1 MRSRITRHLWP
12 VLGEPVPVRR
22 QPDGAPAPET
32 VAPETPPLEL
42 SGRDYAISL
51 LRLAAEIEHGLMVQY
66 LFAAY
71 SLDPPGAP
79 AAQRPMVRRWQE
91 AILGIAKEEM
101 AHLVTVQNLLTAL
114 GGPLQFNRED
124 FPHDNVLYPTGF
136 RLRPLSLPSL
146 ATYVVAESP
155 EVWEGAQAERIKQ
168 QAAAEVGGTVNRV
181 GRLFEELIAVVNDPA
196 LVPDGTF
203 DAASMPFQASWD
215 EWGRGYR
222 RGERGRQA
230 TGDDPDAPAVPELVI
245 ATVDSRATAIG
256 ALEAVGEQGE
266 GFGLPQD
273 EDESHFERFLRIH
286 GELEA
291 LSEDERPALV
301 RDVATNPTTDL
312 SGPDVGADPRD
323 EQTTSPIANPAARPW
338 AHLFNVR
345 YRKLLVSL
353 AHAFE
358 LAEDRADPAAPSPRG
373 WLIHR
378 AFAGMYN
385 LRSIA
390 GLLVALPLD
399 HAAPDG
405 PRAGPPFQMPH
416 TLMLPHDEDDRW
428 RLHRDLLDASAT
440 LAARIGAVDGAG
452 PAQDYLTALAQ
463 ADAIERDQVDGLVAA
478 TARAAAGSPT
488 P

>member
-22 QPDGAPAPET
+22 QPDGAPAAERI
-32 VAPETPPLEL
+32 APETPPLEL

-71 SLDPPGAP
+71 SLDPPTAP
-79 AAQRPMVRRWQE
+79 TARRPMVRRWQE
-91 AILGIAKEEM
+91 AILGVAKEEM

-124 FPHDNVLYPTGF
+124 FPHDTVLYASGF
-136 RLRPLSLPSL
+136 RLRPLSLSSL

-155 EVWEGAQAERIKQ
+155 EVWEGEQAERIKQ
-168 QAAAEVGGTVNRV
+168 QAAIEVGGTVNRV
-181 GRLFEELIAVVNDPA
+181 GRLYEELIAVVGNPA
-196 LVPDGTF
+196 LVPDSTF
-203 DAASMPFQASWD
+203 DAASSAFQASWD

-222 RGERGRQA
+222 RGERGRQLA
-230 TGDDPDAPAVPELVI
+230 DDPDAPAVPELVI
-245 ATVDSRATAIG
+245 VTVDSRATAIA
-256 ALEAVGEQGE
+256 ALEQVGEQGE
-266 GFGLPQD
+266 GFGMPQD
-273 EDESHFERFLRIH
+273 EDESHFERFLTIH
-286 GELEA
+286 EELEA
-291 LSEDERPALV
+291 LSDDERQALV

-312 SGPDVGADPRD
+312 SGPDVGADPAD
-323 EQTTSPIANPAARPW
+323 TETTSPIANPAARLW

-358 LAEDRADPAAPSPRG
+358 LAEDRTDPNSPGPRG
-373 WLIHR
+373 SLIHR
-378 AFAGMYN
+378 AFTEMYN
-385 LRSIA
+385 LRSLA

-399 HAAPDG
+399 HAEPDG

-440 LAARIGAVDGAG
+440 LADRIGAVDGAG
-452 PAQDYLTALAQ
+452 AARDYLAALAQ
-463 ADAIERDQVDGLVAA
+463 ADRIERDQVDALTAA
-478 TARAAAGSPT
+478 TARATAGAPT

>member
-1 MRSRITRHLWP
+1 
-12 VLGEPVPVRR
+12 
-22 QPDGAPAPET
+22 
-32 VAPETPPLEL
+32 LEL
-42 SGRDYAISL
+42 SGRDYAIAL
-51 LRLAAEIEHGLMVQY
+51 LRLAGEIEHGLMVQY

-71 SLDPPGAP
+71 SLDPPRAP

-124 FPHDNVLYPTGF
+124 FPHDTVLYPSGF

-155 EVWEGAQAERIKQ
+155 EDWEGEQAERIKG
-168 QAAAEVGGTVNRV
+168 QASGEAGGAVNRV
-181 GRLFEELIAVVNDPA
+181 GRLFEELIAVVGDPA

-203 DAASMPFQASWD
+203 EAASMPFQASWD

-222 RGERGRQA
+222 RGERGRQVL
-230 TGDDPDAPAVPELVI
+230 GDPNAPAVPELVI
-245 ATVDSRATAIG
+245 VAVDSRRTAIA
-256 ALEAVGEQGE
+256 ALEQVGEQGE
-266 GFGLPQD
+266 GFGMPRD
-273 EDESHFERFLRIH
+273 EDESHFERFLKVH
-286 GELEA
+286 EELEA
-291 LSEDERPALV
+291 LSEDERRALV
-301 RDVATNPTTDL
+301 REVATNPTTDL
-312 SGPDVGADPRD
+312 SGPDVGAAPADT
-323 EQTTSPIANPAARPW
+323 ETTSPIANPAARLW

-358 LAEDRADPAAPSPRG
+358 LAEDRTQPVTPGPRG
-373 WLIHR
+373 SLIHR
-378 AFAGMYN
+378 AFAEMYN
-385 LRSIA
+385 LRAIA

-399 HAAPDG
+399 HVRPDG
-405 PRAGPPFQMPH
+405 ARAGPPFQMPH

-440 LAARIGAVDGAG
+440 LADRIRGVDGAG
-452 PAQDYLTALAQ
+452 TAQDYLTALAQ
-463 ADAIERDQVDGLVAA
+463 ADRIERDQVDALIAA
-478 TARAAAGSPT
+478 TARTPAGAPT

>member
-1 MRSRITRHLWP
+1 MRSRITRYLWP
-12 VLGEPVPVRR
+12 VLGEPIPVRR
-22 QPDGAPAPET
+22 QPDGAADAERI
-32 VAPETPPLEL
+32 APETPPLEL

-71 SLDPPGAP
+71 SLDPPGGP

-91 AILGIAKEEM
+91 VILGIAKEEM
-101 AHLVTVQNLLTAL
+101 AHLVTVQNLLSAL

-124 FPHDNVLYPTGF
+124 FPHDTVLYPSGF
-136 RLRPLSLPSL
+136 RLRPLSLASL

-155 EVWEGAQAERIKQ
+155 EAWEGEQAERIKQ
-168 QAAAEVGGTVNRV
+168 QATAEVGGTVNRV
-181 GRLFEELIAVVNDPA
+181 GRLYEELIDVVGNPT
-196 LVPDGTF
+196 LVPDTTF
-203 DAASMPFQASWD
+203 DAASMAFQATWD

-222 RGERGRQA
+222 RGQRGREVSA
-230 TGDDPDAPAVPELVI
+230 DDPNAPAVPELVI
-245 ATVDSRATAIG
+245 DTADSRASAIA
-256 ALEAVGEQGE
+256 ALEHVGEQGE
-266 GFGLPQD
+266 GFDMPQD
-273 EDESHFERFLRIH
+273 EDESHFERFLRVH
-286 GELEA
+286 EELES
-291 LSEDERPALV
+291 LGEDERRALV

-312 SGPDVGADPRD
+312 SGPDVAADPAD
-323 EQTTSPIANPAARPW
+323 TETTSPIANPTARQW

-358 LAEDRADPAAPSPRG
+358 LAEDRNDPNSPGPRG
-373 WLIHR
+373 SLIHR
-378 AFAGMYN
+378 AFAEMYN

-399 HAAPDG
+399 HAQPEG

-440 LAARIGAVDGAG
+440 LADRIGAVDGAG
-452 PAQDYLTALAQ
+452 AAQDYLTALVQ
-463 ADAIERDQVDGLVAA
+463 ADRIERDQVDALIAG
-478 TARAAAGSPT
+478 TARAAAGAPT

>member
-12 VLGEPVPVRR
+12 VLGEPISVRR
-22 QPDGAPAPET
+22 QPDGRPAAEQI
-32 VAPETPPLEL
+32 APETPPLEL
-42 SGRDYAISL
+42 SGRDYAIAL

-79 AAQRPMVRRWQE
+79 SALRPMVRRWQE

-114 GGPLQFNRED
+114 GGPLQVNRED
-124 FPHDNVLYPTGF
+124 FPHDTVLYPSGF

-155 EVWEGAQAERIKQ
+155 EVWKGEQADRIKQ

-181 GRLFEELIAVVNDPA
+181 GRLYEELIAVIGDPA
-196 LVPDGTF
+196 LVPDSTF
-203 DAASMPFQASWD
+203 DAASTPFQATWD

-222 RGERGRQA
+222 RGERGRDVLA
-230 TGDDPDAPAVPELVI
+230 DDGNAPLVPELVI
-245 ATVDSRATAIG
+245 DTADSRVTAIA
-256 ALEAVGEQGE
+256 ALEHVGEQGE
-266 GFGLPQD
+266 GFDMPED

-286 GELEA
+286 EELEN
-291 LSEDERPALV
+291 LDEDERRAVV
-301 RDVATNPTTDL
+301 RNVATNPTTDL
-312 SGPDVGADPRD
+312 SGPDVGPDPADLN
-323 EQTTSPIANPAARPW
+323 TTSPIAHPTARLW

-358 LAEDRADPAAPSPRG
+358 LAEDRTQPDSPGPRG
-373 WLIHR
+373 SLIHR
-378 AFAGMYN
+378 AFAEMYN

-399 HAAPDG
+399 HAEPDG
-405 PRAGPPFQMPH
+405 ARAGPPFQMPH

-428 RLHRDLLDASAT
+428 RLHGDLLDASAM
-440 LAARIGAVDGAG
+440 LADRIGAVDGAG
-452 PAQDYLTALAQ
+452 LAQDYLIAVAH
-463 ADAIERDQVDGLVAA
+463 ADRIERVQVDALIAG
-478 TARAAAGSPT
+478 TARATAGAPT

>member
-1 MRSRITRHLWP
+1 MRSRIARHLWP
-12 VLGEPVPVRR
+12 VLGEPVPVRP
-22 QPDGAPAPET
+22 QPDGAPAPERI
-32 VAPETPPLEL
+32 APETPPLEL

-79 AAQRPMVRRWQE
+79 AAQRPLVRRWQE

-124 FPHDNVLYPTGF
+124 FPHDTVLYPSGF
-136 RLRPLSLPSL
+136 RLRPLSLASL

-155 EVWEGAQAERIKQ
+155 EDWAGEQAERIKG
-168 QAAAEVGGTVNRV
+168 QASGEAGGAVNRV
-181 GRLFEELIAVVNDPA
+181 GRLFEELIAIISDPA
-196 LVPDGTF
+196 LVPESTF
-203 DAASMPFQASWD
+203 DAASMRFQASWD

-222 RGERGRQA
+222 RGERGRQVL
-230 TGDDPDAPAVPELVI
+230 GDDADAPAVPELVI
-245 ATVDSRATAIG
+245 VAVDSRAAAIA
-256 ALEAVGEQGE
+256 ALEQVGEQGE
-266 GFGLPQD
+266 GFGLPQE

-286 GELEA
+286 EELEA
-291 LSEDERPALV
+291 LTEGERRALV

-312 SGPDVGADPRD
+312 TGPDVGADPTD
-323 EQTTSPIANPAARPW
+323 TETTSPIANAAARLW

-345 YRKLLVSL
+345 YRKLLISL

-358 LAEDRADPAAPSPRG
+358 LAEDRSEPDAPGPRG
-373 WLIHR
+373 WLIHH
-378 AFAGMYN
+378 AFAEMYN

-399 HAAPDG
+399 HADPDG
-405 PRAGPPFQMPH
+405 PRAGPPFQLPH

-428 RLHRDLLDASAT
+428 RVHRDLLDASAT
-440 LAARIGAVDGAG
+440 LADRIGAADGGG
-452 PAQDYLTALAQ
+452 PAQDYLIALAQ
-463 ADAIERDQVDGLVAA
+463 ADRIERDQVDALVAA
-478 TARAAAGSPT
+478 SARTTAGAPT

>member
-12 VLGEPVPVRR
+12 ILGEPIPVRR
-22 QPDGAPAPET
+22 EPDGAPAAEQI
-32 VAPETPPLEL
+32 VPETPPLEL

-71 SLDPPGAP
+71 SLDSPGAP

-124 FPHDNVLYPTGF
+124 FPHDTVLYPSGF

-155 EVWEGAQAERIKQ
+155 EVWEGEQADRIKQ

-181 GRLFEELIAVVNDPA
+181 GRLYEELIDVIGDPA
-196 LVPDGTF
+196 LVPDSTF

-230 TGDDPDAPAVPELVI
+230 SSDPDAPAVPELVI
-245 ATVDSRATAIG
+245 DTVDSRTTAIA
-256 ALEAVGEQGE
+256 ALEQVGEQGE
-266 GFGLPQD
+266 GFGMPRD
-273 EDESHFERFLRIH
+273 EDESHFERFLKVH
-286 GELEA
+286 QEFEN
-291 LSEDERPALV
+291 LSEDERRALV
-301 RDVATNPTTDL
+301 RDIATNPTTDL
-312 SGPDVGADPRD
+312 SGPDVGADPAD
-323 EQTTSPIANPAARPW
+323 TETTSPIANPIARLW

-353 AHAFE
+353 SHAFE
-358 LAEDRADPAAPSPRG
+358 LAENRTGSGSPGPRG
-373 WLIHR
+373 SLIHR
-378 AFAGMYN
+378 AFAEMYN

-390 GLLVALPLD
+390 GLLVSMPLD
-399 HAAPDG
+399 HAEPDAA
-405 PRAGPPFQMPH
+405 RAGPPFQMPH

-428 RLHRDLLDASAT
+428 RLHRDLLDAAAT
-440 LAARIGAVDGAG
+440 LVDRIGAVDGAG
-452 PAQDYLTALAQ
+452 AAQDYLTALAQ
-463 ADAIERDQVDGLVAA
+463 ADRIERDHVDALIAG
-478 TARAAAGSPT
+478 TARAPVRAPT

>member
-12 VLGEPVPVRR
+12 VLDEPIAVRR
-22 QPDGAPAPET
+22 QPDGAPGRET
-32 VAPETPPLEL
+32 IAPETPPLEL

-71 SLDPPGAP
+71 SLDPPSAP
-79 AAQRPMVRRWQE
+79 AAQRTMARRWQE

-101 AHLVTVQNLLTAL
+101 AHLVTVENLLTAL

-124 FPHDNVLYPTGF
+124 FPHDTVLYPAGF

-155 EVWEGAQAERIKQ
+155 EDWAGEQAERIRRE
-168 QAAAEVGGTVNRV
+168 ASAEAGGVVNRV
-181 GRLFEELIAVVNDPA
+181 GRLFEELIAVVRDSA
-196 LVPDGTF
+196 LVPDETF
-203 DAASMPFQASWD
+203 DAGSMPFQASWD

-222 RGERGRQA
+222 RGERGRQFS
-230 TGDDPDAPAVPELVI
+230 GDDPEAPAVPELVI
-245 ATVDSRATAIG
+245 ATVDSRAAAIA
-256 ALEAVGEQGE
+256 ALEQVGEQGE

-273 EDESHFERFLRIH
+273 EDESHFERFLKIYE
-286 GELEA
+286 ELEV
-291 LSEDERPALV
+291 LSEEERGALV

-312 SGPDVGADPRD
+312 GGPDVSADPRD
-323 EQTTSPIANPAARPW
+323 AETTSPIANPAARLW

-353 AHAFE
+353 SHAFE
-358 LAEDRADPAAPSPRG
+358 LAEDRTDPRSPGPRG
-373 WLIHR
+373 ALIHR
-378 AFAGMYN
+378 AFAEMYN

-399 HAAPDG
+399 HATPDG
-405 PRAGPPFQMPH
+405 ARAGPPFQMPH
-416 TLMLPHDEDDRW
+416 TLMLPRDEDDRW

-440 LAARIGAVDGAG
+440 LADRLGGVDGAG
-452 PAQDYLTALAQ
+452 PAQDYLAALAQ
-463 ADAIERDQVDGLVAA
+463 ADRIERDQVDALIAA
-478 TARAAAGSPT
+478 TARVAAGGPT